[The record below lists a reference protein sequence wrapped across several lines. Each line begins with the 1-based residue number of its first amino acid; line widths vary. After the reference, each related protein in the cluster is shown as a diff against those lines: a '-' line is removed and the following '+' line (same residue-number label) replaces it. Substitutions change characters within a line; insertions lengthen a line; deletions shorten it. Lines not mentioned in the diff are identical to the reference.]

1 MSPGCR
7 WYRWLGKQLILNLRV
22 VPRSKQDGIAGVHGD
37 CLRVRI
43 AAPPVDG
50 RANQRLV
57 EFLAR
62 EFGVPKREVTLLA
75 GDTGQRKRVSI
86 AGPKRLLP
94 GIQPADQASSKRG
107 LNRA

>member
-1 MSPGCR
+1 MSPSCL
-7 WYRWLGKQLILNLRV
+7 WYRWSGKQLILNLRV
-22 VPRSKQDGIAGVHGD
+22 VPRSKKDGIAGVHGD

-62 EFGVPKREVTLLA
+62 EFGVPKREVTLLT

-86 AGPKRLLP
+86 TGPKRLLS
-94 GIQPADQASSKRG
+94 GILPAD
-107 LNRA
+107 

>member
-1 MSPGCR
+1 MTDPPR
-7 WYRWLGKQLILNLRV
+7 WYRWSGKQLILNLRV
-22 VPRSKQDGIAGVHGD
+22 VPRNKQDGIAGVHGD

-62 EFGVPKREVTLLA
+62 EFGVARREVILLA
-75 GDTGQRKRVSI
+75 GDTGQTSFQELK
-86 AGPKRLLP
+86 AT
-94 GIQPADQASSKRG
+94 
-107 LNRA
+107 

>member
-1 MSPGCR
+1 MNPARR
-7 WYRWLGKQLILNLRV
+7 WYRWSGKQLVLNLRV
-22 VPRSKQDGIAGVHGD
+22 VPRSKQDGIVGVHGD
-37 CLRVRI
+37 ALKVRV

-62 EFGVPKREVTLLA
+62 EFGVAKRDVTLLA

-86 AGPKRLLP
+86 TDPKQLP
-94 GIQPADQASSKRG
+94 SGIEPA
-107 LNRA
+107 N